1 MPIMTWR
8 PYWET
13 GLQDFMEEVERSFE
27 DFFGR
32 QTHSRS
38 REERWLPPADVYET
52 AAEVV
57 VVMDLPGV
65 DLQDIKVSVTG
76 QMLTVEGERRREESA
91 EAQAYIRKERMEGE
105 FLRMIELPA
114 DVMNDKAKAAYKD
127 GVLRVTISKAAY
139 VLEKEIKIKVKGE

>member
-32 QTHSRS
+32 QTRP
-38 REERWLPPADVYET
+38 RVGAEQWLPPADVYET
-52 AAEVV
+52 ATDVV

-76 QMLTVEGERRREESA
+76 LVLTVEGERRREEPVEA
-91 EAQAYIRKERMEGE
+91 EVYFRKERVEGE
-105 FLRMIELPA
+105 FLRMLELPT
-114 DVMNDKAKAAYKD
+114 DVMNDRAKAAYRD
-127 GVLRVTISKAAY
+127 GVLRVTIPKAGY
-139 VLEKEIKIKVKGE
+139 MLEKEIKIKVKGE

>member
-1 MPIMTWR
+1 MTWR

-13 GLQDFMEEVERSFE
+13 GLQDFMDEVERSFE

-32 QTHSRS
+32 QTYPRA
-38 REERWLPPADVYET
+38 REERWLPPTDVYET
-52 AAEVV
+52 ATEVV

-65 DLQDIKVSVTG
+65 DLQDIRVSVTG
-76 QMLTVEGERRREESA
+76 QVLTVEGERKRTEPA
-91 EAQAYIRKERMEGE
+91 DAQAYVRRERLEGA

-127 GVLRVTISKAAY
+127 GVLRVTVSKAGY